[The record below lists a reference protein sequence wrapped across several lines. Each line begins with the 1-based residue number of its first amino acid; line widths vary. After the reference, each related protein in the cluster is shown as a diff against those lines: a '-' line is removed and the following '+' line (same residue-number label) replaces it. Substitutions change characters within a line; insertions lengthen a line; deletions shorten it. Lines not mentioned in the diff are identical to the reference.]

1 MASSAY
7 EEAGPAISV
16 GRVLSR
22 SFGVIS
28 SNPVTMFGIAFLFG
42 ALPSMA
48 LSAVRLHLQGT
59 IADRYSALGIATLSI
74 GSGVISLILAMLVQ
88 GALVR
93 TTVAYSEGRRASFG
107 ESVSA
112 GLAVALPL
120 VGLAL
125 LMGLAIGLGLMLLL
139 VPGIILYVMWAV
151 ASPAL
156 VEERT
161 GVFGAFSR
169 SRELTKGAR
178 WKVFGLELVVMIVIW
193 LISAVLGL
201 LLLRSVGLGNMQALS
216 RTGLPISWLIM
227 SALISTLINAFWS
240 AIQTSLYVELRNWK
254 DGPSARGLEEIFA

>member
-7 EEAGPAISV
+7 EESGPAVSV

-22 SFGVIS
+22 AFGVIG
-28 SNPVTMFGIAFLFG
+28 SNPTTMFGIAFLFG
-42 ALPSMA
+42 AVPTLA
-48 LSAVRLHLQGT
+48 LTTLRLHLQGA
-59 IADRYSALGIATLSI
+59 IVDRYSALGMATVSIASGII
-74 GSGVISLILAMLVQ
+74 GLVLAMLVQ

-112 GLAVALPL
+112 GLEVALPL

-139 VPGIILYVMWAV
+139 VPGIILYVIWAV

-156 VEERT
+156 VEEKI
-161 GVFGAFSR
+161 GVFGAFGR

-178 WKVFGLELVVMIVIW
+178 WKVFGLELIVIVVIW
-193 LISAVLGL
+193 MISAVLGL
-201 LLLRSVGLGNMQALS
+201 LLLRSIGLNDVQALR

-227 SALISTLINAFWS
+227 NALISTLINAFWS
-240 AIQTSLYVELRNWK
+240 AIQTSLYVELRTWK
-254 DGPSARGLEEIFA
+254 DGPSVRGLEEIFA